1 MKAVVLE
8 GNSNPEFSMQRSS
21 LILAGVLGVFV
32 CSADDL
38 PGQEYR
44 MWKDKSGRA
53 LEAEMVGVDTAAGA
67 VKMRRKDGTEVSV
80 PIALLSAEDVTY
92 AKAKWQEMQAAPAG
106 TAPMPAPGG
115 APAPAPVAAAPTGAP
130 APARP
135 ALTVTPAAK
144 FKVPAATEYLRTVP
158 RVRPRLIHAKAGWDF
173 VANLAKTEPTAV
185 ALLGRIQE
193 SGTKLLEAPELTRIF
208 GEQTGRTTPGSQ
220 AVFRIAQ
227 LGTLHFT
234 QQDPRWLDR
243 GVRELAALCDAS
255 SFADWYPD
263 QPHVTTDFLI
273 AACLGYDWLH
283 AGLNKQQIDRAR
295 ECIVNQG
302 VGPLVAF
309 LEKIEADKTMA
320 DLPPGKE
327 EFGAA
332 SALLIA
338 ALCLADDDAATAK
351 KAAGAGAKIFGKGM
365 MRFAP
370 AGVWPDGP
378 DDGDRV
384 LDYAI
389 MVIQSLKSCSG
400 GDLGFTLLEGFV
412 RAGDA
417 RVFLTNP
424 AGQLFNYGDA
434 GGVTL
439 SAPWVGSWLSG
450 VHGNPGLPAVVAG
463 PAQGTESAYFGLAG
477 SLFYHNP
484 HAAGNGTA
492 AALDAAFTGAEVATL
507 RSAWNDKNA
516 MFVGIKGGDTNQLL
530 SQLDLGTFILDAGG
544 ARWGIELGAEG
555 DRGPGMKKPS
565 DRVKRYGNY
574 REGSGGQN
582 VIMSAGAN
590 QPLDAKAAI
599 AGFVSTPERGVAI
612 VDLKEAY
619 SKEAKEYKRGAMVVR
634 GSQNYAVIQDD
645 LSVKGTQALTWSMH
659 TRATVAVD
667 GKKALLTQGKQT
679 LAAVI
684 LSPEGATFTSEE
696 APEQVT
702 PLTSLKGVNVLKVK
716 LNEASGDQRITVAFA
731 LGAEVPA
738 APVLPLSEWI
748 PKK

>member
-1 MKAVVLE
+1 
-8 GNSNPEFSMQRSS
+8 MQRFS
-21 LILAGVLGVFV
+21 LIPAGMLGVFV
-32 CSADDL
+32 LSVGAL

-44 MWKDKSGRA
+44 TWKDKSGRA

-67 VKMRRKDGTEVSV
+67 VKMRRKDGMEVSV
-80 PIALLSAEDVTY
+80 PIALLSPEDVTY
-92 AKAKWQEMQAAPAG
+92 AKAKWQEMQAAP
-106 TAPMPAPGG
+106 GG
-115 APAPAPVAAAPTGAP
+115 APVPTPGAVAAAPVAAGAAVTPVGAP

-135 ALTVTPAAK
+135 ALTVTPLAK
-144 FKVPAATEYLRTVP
+144 FKVPGATELLRAVP
-158 RVRPRLIHAKAGWDF
+158 RVRPRLIHAKAGWDY
-173 VANLAKTEPTAV
+173 VANLAKTEPTAI

-208 GEQTGRTTPGSQ
+208 GEQRSRVTPGSQ
-220 AVFRIAQ
+220 ALYRIAQ
-227 LGTLHFT
+227 LGMLHFM

-255 SFADWYPD
+255 SFADWYPA

-273 AACLGYDWLH
+273 AVCLGYDWLH
-283 AGLNKQQIDRAR
+283 TGLNKQQIDRVR

-302 VGPLVAF
+302 VVPLVAY
-309 LEKIEADKTMA
+309 LEKIEADKAMA
-320 DLPPGKE
+320 DQPPGLE

-332 SALLIA
+332 SALIMA
-338 ALCLADDDAATAK
+338 ALCLADEDAATAK
-351 KAAGAGAKIFGKGM
+351 KAAGAGAKIFGKGVT
-365 MRFAP
+365 RFAP

-400 GDLGFTLLEGFV
+400 GDLGFTMLEGFA

-424 AGQLFNYGDA
+424 AGQVFNYGDA
-434 GGVTL
+434 DGVTL
-439 SAPWVGSWLSG
+439 SAPWVGSWLAG

-477 SLFYHNP
+477 FLLYHNP
-484 HAAGNGTA
+484 HAAGYGTA
-492 AALDAAFTGAEVATL
+492 AALDAAFPGVEVATL
-507 RSAWNDKNA
+507 RSAWNDKSA
-516 MFVGIKGGDTNQLL
+516 LYVGIKGGDTNQLL

-544 ARWGIELGAEG
+544 ARWGIELGVEEE
-555 DRGPGMKKPS
+555 RGPGMTKPT
-565 DRVKRYGNY
+565 DRAKRYGNY

-582 VIMSAGAN
+582 VITSAGAN
-590 QPLDAKAAI
+590 QPLDAKAMI

-619 SKEAKEYKRGAMVVR
+619 SKEAKDYKRGVMVVR
-634 GSQNYAVIQDD
+634 GAQNYVVIQDD
-645 LSVKGTQALTWSMH
+645 FSLKGTQSLAWSMH
-659 TRATVAVD
+659 TRATVALD
-667 GKKALLTQGKQT
+667 GKKAVLTQGKQT

-684 LSPEGATFTSEE
+684 LSPENATFSSEE

-702 PLTSLKGVNVLKVK
+702 PLKSLKGVNVLKVK
-716 LNEASGDQRITVAFA
+716 LSEASGDQRITVAFA
-731 LGAEVPA
+731 LGAEVPQ
-738 APVLPLSEWI
+738 APVMPLSEWI

>member
-1 MKAVVLE
+1 
-8 GNSNPEFSMQRSS
+8 
-21 LILAGVLGVFV
+21 
-32 CSADDL
+32 
-38 PGQEYR
+38 
-44 MWKDKSGRA
+44 
-53 LEAEMVGVDTAAGA
+53 
-67 VKMRRKDGTEVSV
+67 
-80 PIALLSAEDVTY
+80 
-92 AKAKWQEMQAAPAG
+92 
-106 TAPMPAPGG
+106 
-115 APAPAPVAAAPTGAP
+115 
-130 APARP
+130 
-135 ALTVTPAAK
+135 
-144 FKVPAATEYLRTVP
+144 
-158 RVRPRLIHAKAGWDF
+158 
-173 VANLAKTEPTAV
+173 
-185 ALLGRIQE
+185 
-193 SGTKLLEAPELTRIF
+193 
-208 GEQTGRTTPGSQ
+208 
-220 AVFRIAQ
+220 
-227 LGTLHFT
+227 
-234 QQDPRWLDR
+234 
-243 GVRELAALCDAS
+243 
-255 SFADWYPD
+255 
-263 QPHVTTDFLI
+263 
-273 AACLGYDWLH
+273 
-283 AGLNKQQIDRAR
+283 
-295 ECIVNQG
+295 
-302 VGPLVAF
+302 
-309 LEKIEADKTMA
+309 
-320 DLPPGKE
+320 
-327 EFGAA
+327 
-332 SALLIA
+332 
-338 ALCLADDDAATAK
+338 
-351 KAAGAGAKIFGKGM
+351 
-365 MRFAP
+365 
-370 AGVWPDGP
+370 
-378 DDGDRV
+378 
-384 LDYAI
+384 
-389 MVIQSLKSCSG
+389 
-400 GDLGFTLLEGFV
+400 V

-484 HAAGNGTA
+484 HAAGNGVA
-492 AALDAAFTGAEVATL
+492 VALDAAFTGAEVATL
-507 RSAWNDKNA
+507 RSAWNDKSA
-516 MFVGIKGGDTNQLL
+516 MYVGIKGGDTNQLL

-582 VIMSAGAN
+582 VITSAGEN

-634 GSQNYAVIQDD
+634 GAQTYAVIQDD
-645 LSVKGTQALTWSMH
+645 FSVKGTQALTWSMH

-716 LNEASGDQRITVAFA
+716 LNEASGDQRVTVAFA